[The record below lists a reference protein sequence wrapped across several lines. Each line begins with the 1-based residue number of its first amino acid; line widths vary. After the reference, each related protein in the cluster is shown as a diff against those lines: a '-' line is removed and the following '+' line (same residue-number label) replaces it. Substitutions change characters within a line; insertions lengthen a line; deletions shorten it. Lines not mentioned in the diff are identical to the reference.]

1 MIYFAFFRPMRLL
14 QLCTLL
20 LLYYGLLL
28 LLRLLLDRHGLVPA
42 AASDRMVSTRA
53 PARVL

>member
-1 MIYFAFFRPMRLL
+1 MISFAFFRPMRLL

-20 LLYYGLLL
+20 LLYYGL